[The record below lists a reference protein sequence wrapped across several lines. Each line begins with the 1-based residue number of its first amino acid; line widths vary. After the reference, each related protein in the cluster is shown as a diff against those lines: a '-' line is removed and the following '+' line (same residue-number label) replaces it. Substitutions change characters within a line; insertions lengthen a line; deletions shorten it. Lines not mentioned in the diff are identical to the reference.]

1 MALVVFPSDVA
12 HELKSYAEK
21 ASSHCAKVRFGKKG
35 EADAAKIDADQHYD
49 RFQEKSE
56 GLLSHNSCENI
67 KWVLWRTAWYAPN
80 TRIGDYGAAEQD
92 KQSVEEHCK
101 EVIKE
106 GEVSE
111 TLLTNV
117 KKMGWD
123 ATWFA
128 TNTIVGYHDDAMRD
142 KANVEQWFAKMK
154 GEITLVAMN
163 FIMDEAKILSEEP
176 KTVAEETLVNNGDI
190 QQTMPFTFSV
200 SQGKT
205 SSTSHKIAFSYG
217 VKTSFSAGFSGF
229 ADRGYEISFDFSH
242 DRTFS
247 ESINTGTTKSYE
259 FPLSVPAHNTY
270 VARVMVHEAQMEV
283 PYELVFDF
291 SGGRRSVNGIWK
303 GVAVNRPIYQVDK
316 KQWKMFI
323 TTKYVVGKKDDVSSV
338 STLTEQTRL
347 NVYRFNVI
355 CNNSV
360 ITKSKSTVV

>member
-1 MALVVFPSDVA
+1 MPRRQARTVPKCVLV
-12 HELKSYAEK
+12 
-21 ASSHCAKVRFGKKG
+21 KKG

-49 RFQEKSE
+49 RFQETSE

-80 TRIGDYGAAEQD
+80 TRIGDYG
-92 KQSVEEHCK
+92 
-101 EVIKE
+101 
-106 GEVSE
+106 EVSE

-123 ATWFA
+123 AAWFA

-163 FIMDEAKILSEEP
+163 FIMGEAKILSEEP

-229 ADRGYEISFDFSH
+229 PDIGYEISFDFSH

-270 VARVMVHEAQMEV
+270 VARGMVHEAQMEV

-291 SGGRRSVNGIWK
+291 SGARRSVNGIWK